1 MRLTREQIDAVLNG
15 EHTSCKLSIREVLE
29 ECRALMDENERLKKL
44 DAANI
49 VYMQGQV
56 EENGTLKA
64 ENARLNGEIS
74 ASRHI
79 GNELADKCDN
89 LERANA
95 RLREEVQNGTASMT
109 QEKWA
114 KEVKAL
120 RAVVEAAKNLKC
132 GKETTSGTRVLRFVD
147 HLDLCSLESALAALK
162 EGE

>member
-1 MRLTREQIDAVLNG
+1 MLSRKDAT
-15 EHTSCKLSIREVLE
+15 EALE
-29 ECRALMDENERLKKL
+29 KKL
-44 DAANI
+44 A
-49 VYMQGQV
+49 GL
-56 EENGTLKA
+56 EA

-79 GNELADKCDN
+79 GNEFADKCDN

-120 RAVVEAAKNLKC
+120 RAVVEAALIVLPLAK
-132 GKETTSGTRVLRFVD
+132 GYAAEHRVGSNQQYVD
-147 HLDLCSLESALAALK
+147 ALEAALEKVK